1 MYFSAK
7 NRINILLSA
16 VPIRA
21 WRLAYK
27 ERIGID
33 DRGHRPLRK
42 IHLLAYVRQDANVAT
57 GECRRQAD
65 VRRYC
70 FFDVSSAEQIQVMYE
85 GRCTMYK
92 ISDSQRCE
100 SLFSSTF
107 GGKAK
112 KNQDLSET
120 KTLLRGALI
129 KKKIQRCVN
138 FSALVFGTFQR
149 VWRHIRIQLFV
160 RE

>member
-33 DRGHRPLRK
+33 DRGYRPLRK

-65 VRRYC
+65 VRSTTFFESRKSKVERQKALPRRVRLFDC
-70 FFDVSSAEQIQVMYE
+70 FVLRCSSADGPVMVVSIDRTIT
-85 GRCTMYK
+85 G
-92 ISDSQRCE
+92 
-100 SLFSSTF
+100 SSY
-107 GGKAK
+107 G
-112 KNQDLSET
+112 NDLTATGE
-120 KTLLRGALI
+120 RG
-129 KKKIQRCVN
+129 
-138 FSALVFGTFQR
+138 FQCK
-149 VWRHIRIQLFV
+149 F
-160 RE
+160 